1 MNEERRE
8 VYRGHLEEC
17 LRHLESVLASKVLR
31 ESAQVK
37 KLIADFCGVTADSVN
52 RWLKK
57 DGPIPIGE
65 PLIRLICCLDMVGYL
80 VIELE
85 RTPKSRRGFIELIGY
100 RVFTS
105 DQAVAFLGY
114 SSPSAL
120 YRILWGHVG
129 FSEEKNQKM
138 WDGWKERREELQ
150 SMKEEAKKLYASG
163 ILSKILPAAVAPSV
177 SVLPLRSKA
186 VVAVME
192 SLLILFEERSL
203 EELSDAELANLNH
216 SISTIS
222 NLSERLSALKSRL
235 VEYSSE
241 S

>member
-17 LRHLESVLASKVLR
+17 LRHLESVLTSKALR

-65 PLIRLICCLDMVGYL
+65 PLIRLICCLDMVGYS

-85 RTPKSRRGFIELIGY
+85 RTPQSRRGFIELIGY

-105 DQAVAFLGY
+105 DQAFAFLGY
-114 SSPSAL
+114 SSPSGL
-120 YRILWGHVG
+120 YRILWGHSGV
-129 FSEEKNQKM
+129 SEEKNQKM

-150 SMKEEAKKLYASG
+150 LKKEESKKLYGSS
-163 ILSKILPAAVAPSV
+163 ILSKITPAAVAPSA

-192 SLLILFEERSL
+192 GLLILFEERSL
-203 EELSDAELANLNH
+203 EEFSEAELANLNQ

-222 NLSERLSALKSRL
+222 NLSERLSALKSQL
-235 VEYSSE
+235 VEYSSKN
-241 S
+241 